1 MRDAVLCS
9 ALCMPRAVRFQ
20 TATRRE
26 FRVHVIWIRTNGVA
40 ISGHPYPA
48 CNPAGMPVPRMPV
61 PCMREGAF
69 VQHESVSKAR
79 HPAQC
84 EPQCTASLFRNSRF
98 SMSTAGAASTR
109 GCVSGTW
116 HARAC
121 IACPESIPRQWTP
134 YPALRPCWHAR
145 PPHARTPHYIAVM
158 TAHAAFDV
166 RGHAQALHCTTRRT
180 TPRQRTAGAHAWHVE
195 ERGDHVP

>member
-1 MRDAVLCS
+1 
-9 ALCMPRAVRFQ
+9 MPRAVRFQ

-134 YPALRPCWHAR
+134 YPALQPGW
-145 PPHARTPHYIAVM
+145 HARTPHAR
-158 TAHAAFDV
+158 T
-166 RGHAQALHCTTRRT
+166 LHCISRRA
-180 TPRQRTAGAHAWHVE
+180 TPREFTAGADLHFRVSSADS
-195 ERGDHVP
+195 ERGAAASLAGGQEHERCIMLSAGDGLV